1 MLKAIA
7 DTHTIIWYI
16 FADSRLSQT
25 ARSTIDNLAANG
37 DWVGF
42 SMITIVEIIYLIE
55 KQRIPNETLNKLL
68 TEINKDTSVLNPIVL
83 DQNIALI
90 LAQVSR
96 DEIPDLPD
104 RLIAATA
111 LYYNIPIISR
121 DSKIKSSSLVTIW

>member
-42 SMITIVEIIYLIE
+42 SIITIVEIIYLIE

>member
-1 MLKAIA
+1 M
-7 DTHTIIWYI
+7 
-16 FADSRLSQT
+16 
-25 ARSTIDNLAANG
+25 
-37 DWVGF
+37 
-42 SMITIVEIIYLIE
+42 IE

-68 TEINKDTSVLNPIVL
+68 SEINKDNSVLNPIVL

-90 LAQVSR
+90 LAKVSR

>member
-42 SMITIVEIIYLIE
+42 SIITIVEIIYGS
-55 KQRIPNETLNKLL
+55 
-68 TEINKDTSVLNPIVL
+68 SVFSML
-83 DQNIALI
+83 
-90 LAQVSR
+90 
-96 DEIPDLPD
+96 
-104 RLIAATA
+104 
-111 LYYNIPIISR
+111 
-121 DSKIKSSSLVTIW
+121 KI

>member
-42 SMITIVEIIYLIE
+42 SIITIVEIIYLIE

-90 LAQVSR
+90 
-96 DEIPDLPD
+96 
-104 RLIAATA
+104 
-111 LYYNIPIISR
+111 
-121 DSKIKSSSLVTIW
+121 